1 MSFCSNCGTK
11 NPDGAKFCEK
21 CGKEFSSAN
30 GGDVN
35 IITNEVAPPPKKRSF
50 IKKLI
55 FGVIGIFVILALI
68 GSCMGEPKSKG
79 TSGGQGAKQAEK
91 APEYNYTCDVEGIG
105 KVKGVMSSDVGVAIA
120 KIQEMPTIDAGYTN
134 ARAQGVFKV
143 IYIVASNQQKDAVTL
158 DANSYKLIDS
168 AGREYTHSVEG
179 DTQLEMS
186 NRETLFLKK
195 INPGITTGGYISY
208 DVPKNADIVKLQFRG
223 GFAGK
228 KAEVPFKVMLEK

>member
-1 MSFCSNCGTK
+1 MAFCSNCGTN

-21 CGKEFSSAN
+21 CGKEISA
-30 GGDVN
+30 VN
-35 IITNEVAPPPKKRSF
+35 EAAPPKKKGSI

-55 FGVIGIFVILALI
+55 FGIVGIFVILALI
-68 GSCMGEPKSKG
+68 GSCMGDPKSKD

-105 KVKGVMSSDVGVAIA
+105 KVKGVMSSNVGVAIA
-120 KIQEMPTIDAGYTN
+120 EIQEMPTIDAGYTN

-143 IYIVASNQQKDAVTL
+143 IYIVASNFQKDAVTL

-186 NRETLFLKK
+186 NRKTLFFKE

-223 GFAGK
+223 GFSGK